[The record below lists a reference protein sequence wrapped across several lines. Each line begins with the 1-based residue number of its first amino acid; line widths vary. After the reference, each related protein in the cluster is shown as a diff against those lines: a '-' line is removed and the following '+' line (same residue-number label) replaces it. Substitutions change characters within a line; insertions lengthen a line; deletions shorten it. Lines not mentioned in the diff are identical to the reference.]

1 MELFSV
7 NGANSVFVRACVCV
21 CVFCVP
27 SASCVCEV
35 CSLSERVYFDIVS
48 RCRGVGGVT
57 RERQLL

>member
-7 NGANSVFVRACVCV
+7 NGANSVCCVLCVCV
-21 CVFCVP
+21 C
-27 SASCVCEV
+27 V